1 MSVLSKLLSN
11 PVLYLSELGS
21 SQFAAAVL
29 MAQERNAEV
38 DNTDTAP
45 MPYFLCV
52 PTSNTEG
59 VGVEVFNANVAV
71 YPLQDIVSKYGT
83 WWSMGSEYLL
93 QQMRTNDQNPDVI
106 AHVIDINSPGGEAY
120 YTGLFAHGIRNDIT
134 KPILTHYNGM
144 CCSAAYYLAAATD
157 GIYAS
162 EDTDI
167 VGSIGTMMTIYDFKA
182 AFEKMGIKI
191 HEVYADQS
199 SEKNQ
204 VSIKAKQGN
213 YEPIKQEILNP
224 FAEAFISS
232 VKKYR
237 PSMIDDDKVFA
248 GATYTAA
255 EAQKIGLIDG
265 VMTLE
270 NVVALAA
277 KMGAKNQKSLS
288 TSKKSN
294 MSFLKK
300 LVSGFGEDEQA
311 AITVATQ
318 LDTLTAQNAAL
329 SATNAQLTADMAA
342 LAASAQDDTA
352 QINALTAQVN
362 ALETERNT
370 AVAELAAEKV
380 KPRVGAIAAP
390 IASSEVQT
398 EVPENLRKAGAVLEA
413 FM

>member
-11 PVLYLSELGS
+11 PVLYLSDLGA

-29 MAQERNAEV
+29 AAQERNAEA
-38 DNTDTAP
+38 DNTDSAP
-45 MPYFLCV
+45 KPYMSAV
-52 PTSNTEG
+52 SVQNTEG
-59 VGVEVFNANVAV
+59 GGTNVFNAAVAV
-71 YPLQDIVSKYGT
+71 YPMQDIVSKYGT

-93 QQMRTNDQNPDVI
+93 QQMRTNDQSPDVT
-106 AHVIDINSPGGEAY
+106 AHVIDMNSPGGEAY
-120 YTGLFAHGIRNDIT
+120 FTGVFANAIRNEIQ
-134 KPILTHYNGM
+134 KPILTHYNGL
-144 CCSAAYYLAAATD
+144 CCSAGYYIAAATD

-162 EDTDI
+162 EPTDI
-167 VGSIGTMMTIYDFKA
+167 VGSIGTMMTLYDFKP
-182 AFEKMGIKI
+182 AFEKMGIKV

-199 SEKNQ
+199 TEKNQ
-204 VSIKAKQGN
+204 TSIKAKQGN
-213 YEPIKQEILNP
+213 YEPIKEEILNP

-232 VKKYR
+232 VKKHR
-237 PSMIDDDKVFA
+237 PSMIDDTKVFA

-265 VMTLE
+265 IMTLE

-277 KMGAKNQKSLS
+277 KMGSKYQKSLS

-318 LDTLTAQNAAL
+318 LDTLTEANAAL
-329 SATNAQLTADMAA
+329 TAANAQLRAD
-342 LAASAQDDTA
+342 LSELTASAETATA
-352 QINALTAQVN
+352 QVTALTAQVTT
-362 ALETERNT
+362 LESERDT
-370 AVAELAAEKV
+370 AVAELAAEKA

-390 IASSEVQT
+390 IA
-398 EVPENLRKAGAVLEA
+398 KAGTTQEIPAYLTDPNA
-413 FM
+413 PIPT